1 MSAGKSVRLYLV
13 DGRPGGL
20 LTAEIMNWTGHVMAA
35 PRSDARDKLLRR
47 EEASR
52 TGVYVLL
59 GNDPVPQVYVG
70 ETDELAKR
78 LNENRHERLREDWW
92 DRVVLITSK
101 DANVTKAHVRYL
113 ESRLISNATAAK
125 RATVLNKTNSGFA
138 LLPEADRS
146 DMDYFIE
153 QLDIVLPV
161 IAVDVFRVPQTHT
174 APAAKIAV
182 DASARISPE
191 FHLVYRKLG
200 VVARAQQVDGEFVVL
215 AGSTAA
221 PQISQPAKAVDT
233 TQRQYEQRV
242 AKHAALVAS
251 GALAIEGKLAHFTH
265 DTVFNSPSAAG
276 CIVKGS
282 ASCNGRVEW
291 KTPEGIQFGDWESLE
306 VGIASDAEDRRGV

>member
-1 MSAGKSVRLYLV
+1 MSIGKSVRLYLV

-35 PRSDARDKLLRR
+35 PRSDARDKLLKRP
-47 EEASR
+47 EALR

-78 LNENRHERLREDWW
+78 LNENRHDRLREDWW

-113 ESRLISNATAAK
+113 ESQLISEAIAAK

-146 DMDYFIE
+146 DMDYFIQ

-161 IAVDVFRVPQTHT
+161 IGVDVFRVPQTHT
-174 APAAKIAV
+174 TPSARPAA
-182 DASARISPE
+182 DARAASSPE

-200 VVARAQQVDGEFVVL
+200 VVARSQQVDGEFVVL
-215 AGSTAA
+215 ANSLAA
-221 PQISQPAKAVDT
+221 PEISRPVNGVET

-242 AKHAALVAS
+242 ALRATLAANGTLVAD
-251 GALAIEGKLAHFTH
+251 GKVARFTS

-276 CIVKGS
+276 CIVKGA

-291 KTPEGIQFGDWESLE
+291 KTSEGIQFGDWESRD
-306 VGIASDAEDRRGV
+306 VSAATGQAAQI